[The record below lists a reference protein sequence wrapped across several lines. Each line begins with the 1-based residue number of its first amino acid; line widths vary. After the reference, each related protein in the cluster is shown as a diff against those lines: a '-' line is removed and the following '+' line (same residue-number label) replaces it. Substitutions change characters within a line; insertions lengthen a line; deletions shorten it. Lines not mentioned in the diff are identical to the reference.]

1 MGVYYISEIPI
12 FGVETVSYPFT
23 PDSYGTGIREE
34 AASMSLVANQG
45 KYFITTVRYNNLD
58 ISLLRSFV
66 ELINLYL
73 RYCNNLDIVVYL
85 YFNDFIN
92 LVSNFNF
99 WIMFVLC
106 RQVMNLL
113 NLWTY
118 SFHCCIFSLSQIYIL
133 FTVFC

>member
-1 MGVYYISEIPI
+1 MGVCYISEIPI

-66 ELINLYL
+66 ELINL
-73 RYCNNLDIVVYL
+73 
-85 YFNDFIN
+85 
-92 LVSNFNF
+92 
-99 WIMFVLC
+99 
-106 RQVMNLL
+106 
-113 NLWTY
+113 
-118 SFHCCIFSLSQIYIL
+118 
-133 FTVFC
+133 